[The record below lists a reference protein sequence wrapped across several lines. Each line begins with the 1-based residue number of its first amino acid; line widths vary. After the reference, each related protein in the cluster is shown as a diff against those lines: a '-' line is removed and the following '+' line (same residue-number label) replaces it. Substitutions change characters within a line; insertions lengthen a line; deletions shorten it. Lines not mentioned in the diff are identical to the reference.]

1 MKEIEKKL
9 WPLGFLGLLGFIG
22 LRAFFTHNPAD
33 LISFCFFFM
42 SGFLIEKNR
51 SLAYIGLFLGL
62 IGLVLA
68 MLGAK
73 GLLAV

>member
-1 MKEIEKKL
+1 
-9 WPLGFLGLLGFIG
+9 
-22 LRAFFTHNPAD
+22 
-33 LISFCFFFM
+33 M

-51 SLAYIGLFLGL
+51 RLAYIGLFLGL